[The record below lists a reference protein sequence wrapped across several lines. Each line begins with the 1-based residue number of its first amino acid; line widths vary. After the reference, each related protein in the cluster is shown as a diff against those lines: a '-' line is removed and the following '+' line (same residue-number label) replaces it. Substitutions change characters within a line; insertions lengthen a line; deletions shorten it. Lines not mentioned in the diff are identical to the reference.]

1 MAIGYMNRTI
11 LHVDMNS
18 YFASVEQQAN
28 PLLRGKAIAVSG
40 PGALRL
46 PGSTPGNPSPRSVVA
61 AASIEAKAR
70 GVKTA
75 MPYFM
80 AKQICPELIFVVC
93 HPERYHDVTQRF
105 LRILEH
111 YTPIMEIFSMDEAFL
126 DVTDTQTYFGGSIA
140 LAHRIKTD
148 IRAEMGDWVRCSI
161 GIASGKILAKLASE
175 LKKPDGLV
183 VLKDQDIAR
192 TLAKVPLTDLCGI
205 AHRTAAH
212 MRAIGICTFADLA
225 AYPTGVLKKEFG
237 VRGVE
242 LQMIALGQDRTPV
255 IPYNQ
260 VPPRKSIGHAYTLPF
275 NSADPKKVL
284 GVLMRLCE
292 QVARRARDAGMVGE
306 EVSAGVR
313 FNHMGFAYNHQRLDS
328 FTNNA
333 RILYQVCEK
342 LILPF
347 TSCRVPVRLLSV
359 TLHRLAFGT
368 QVQLPLCSGERAQR
382 QLDTAMDKINDRY
395 GEFIVR
401 RASLVRYDGWHKE
414 SPGYAMNKRI
424 KIAERFDEFS

>member
-1 MAIGYMNRTI
+1 MRSI

-40 PGALRL
+40 PGALRV

-75 MPYFM
+75 MPYYM

-105 LRILEH
+105 LRIFERYSPL
-111 YTPIMEIFSMDEAFL
+111 MEIFSMDEAFL
-126 DVTDTQTYFGGSIA
+126 DVTDTQQYFGGAVA
-140 LAHRIKTD
+140 LAQHIKAD
-148 IRAEMGDWVRCSI
+148 LRAEVGDWVRCSI

-183 VLKDQDIAR
+183 VLEDKDIAR

-205 AHRTAAH
+205 AHRSAAH
-212 MRAIGICTFADLA
+212 MRAVGITTFAELA
-225 AYPTGVLKKEFG
+225 SYPTGALKKEFG

-242 LQMIALGQDRTPV
+242 LQAIARGQDYAPV

-275 NSADPKKVL
+275 NSTDPKKVL

-292 QVARRARDAGMVGE
+292 QVARRARDDGMVGE
-306 EVSAGVR
+306 QVSAGVR
-313 FNHMGFAYNHQRLDS
+313 FGNMGFAYNHERLDS

-333 RILYQVCEK
+333 RVLYRACEK
-342 LILPF
+342 LILPLIGK
-347 TSCRVPVRLLSV
+347 TPVRLLTV
-359 TLHRLAFGT
+359 TLHRLAFGK
-368 QVQLPLCSGERAQR
+368 QVQLPLWVGERSQR
-382 QLDTAMDKINDRY
+382 ELDTAMDQVNDRY

-424 KIAERFDEFS
+424 EIATRLDSESAEASW

>member
-1 MAIGYMNRTI
+1 MRTI
-11 LHVDMNS
+11 LHIDMNS

-40 PGALRL
+40 PGALRV

-105 LRILEH
+105 LRIFER
-111 YTPIMEIFSMDEAFL
+111 YTPLMEIFSMDEAFL
-126 DVTDTQTYFGGSIA
+126 DVTDTHTYFGGPVTI
-140 LAHRIKTD
+140 AHRIKAD
-148 IRAEMGDWVRCSI
+148 IRCEIGDWVRCSI

-175 LKKPDGLV
+175 LKKPNGLV
-183 VLKDQDIAR
+183 VLEDKDVTQ
-192 TLAKVPLTDLCGI
+192 TLAKVPLTELCGI

-225 AYPTGVLKKEFG
+225 AYPTGALKKEFG

-242 LQMIALGQDRTPV
+242 LQAIAQGHDYAPV
-255 IPYNQ
+255 VPYNK

-275 NSADPKKVL
+275 NSTDPKKVL

-292 QVARRARDAGMVGE
+292 QVARRARDEEMVGE
-306 EVSAGVR
+306 QVSTGVR
-313 FNHMGFAYNHQRLDS
+313 FANMGFAYKHERLDS

-333 RILYQVCEK
+333 RVLYEACER

-347 TSCRVPVRLLSV
+347 INRRVPVRMLTV
-359 TLHRLAFGT
+359 TLHRLAFGR
-368 QVQLPLCSGERAQR
+368 QVQLPLWAGERSQR
-382 QLDTAMDKINDRY
+382 QLDTAMDKVNDRY

-401 RASLVRYDGWHKE
+401 RASLIRYDGWHKE

-424 KIAERFDEFS
+424 PVLPSFDH

>member
-1 MAIGYMNRTI
+1 MRTI

-40 PGALRL
+40 PGALRV

-105 LRILEH
+105 LRIFER
-111 YTPIMEIFSMDEAFL
+111 YTPVMEIFSMDEAFL
-126 DVTDTQTYFGGSIA
+126 DVTDTQQYFGGAVAIA
-140 LAHRIKTD
+140 QHIKAD
-148 IRAEMGDWVRCSI
+148 LRAEVGDWVRCSI

-183 VLKDQDIAR
+183 VLEDKDIAR

-205 AHRTAAH
+205 AHRSAAH
-212 MRAIGICTFADLA
+212 MRAVGITTFAELA
-225 AYPTGVLKKEFG
+225 SYPTGALKKEFG

-242 LQMIALGQDRTPV
+242 LQAIARGQDYAPV

-275 NSADPKKVL
+275 NSTDPKKVL

-292 QVARRARDAGMVGE
+292 QVARRARDEGMVGE
-306 EVSAGVR
+306 QVSAGVR
-313 FNHMGFAYNHQRLDS
+313 FGPSRPRFAEAENMGFAYNHQRLDS

-333 RILYQVCEK
+333 R
-342 LILPF
+342 
-347 TSCRVPVRLLSV
+347 
-359 TLHRLAFGT
+359 
-368 QVQLPLCSGERAQR
+368 
-382 QLDTAMDKINDRY
+382 
-395 GEFIVR
+395 
-401 RASLVRYDGWHKE
+401 
-414 SPGYAMNKRI
+414 
-424 KIAERFDEFS
+424 